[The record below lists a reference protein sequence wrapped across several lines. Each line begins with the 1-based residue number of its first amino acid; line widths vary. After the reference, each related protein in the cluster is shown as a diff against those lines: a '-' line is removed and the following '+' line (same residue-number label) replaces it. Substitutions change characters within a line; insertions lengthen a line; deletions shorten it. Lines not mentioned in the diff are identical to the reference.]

1 VHLNVNETPV
11 IQYNSLSMS
20 WGQLLFQDAA
30 SPIIL
35 QLISFH
41 DHTLII
47 LSLVI
52 TVVTYALLII
62 ILNKLTNRYLL
73 EAQYIET
80 VWTILPAIILLF
92 LAIPSLRLLYL
103 TDETSNP
110 SLTLKAIGH
119 QWYWRY
125 EYSDF
130 KDIDFDSYIIQQSDL
145 TLGEY
150 RLLEVD
156 NRIVLPIQTEIRF
169 LITAADVIHAWTIP
183 ALGIKVDAV
192 PGRLNQLRAS
202 INIPGIYY
210 GQCSEICGAN
220 HSFIPISIEA
230 INVTSFTNWV
240 KSYNLKSS

>member
-1 VHLNVNETPV
+1 
-11 IQYNSLSMS
+11 MA

-47 LSLVI
+47 LTLVI
-52 TVVTYALLII
+52 TVVSYAMLII
-62 ILNKLTNRYLL
+62 ITNKYTHRYLL

-92 LAIPSLRLLYL
+92 LAMPSLRLLYL
-103 TDETSNP
+103 TDESRDP
-110 SLTLKAIGH
+110 SITLKAIGH
-119 QWYWRY
+119 QWYWSY
-125 EYSDF
+125 EYTDF
-130 KDIDFDSYIIQQSDL
+130 NDVEFDSYMIPTADL
-145 TLGEY
+145 EIGAY

-156 NRIVLPIQTEIRF
+156 NRVALPILTDIRI
-169 LITAADVIHAWTIP
+169 LVTAADVIHAWTVP

-192 PGRLNQLRAS
+192 PGRLNQLSVS

-220 HSFIPISIEA
+220 HRFIPICVEA
-230 INVTSFTNWV
+230 INLKSFTKWL
-240 KSYNLKSS
+240 STFLKSS